1 MIELYVIPVVHKAA
15 FYQHGGRFR
24 ILQHIQAAAVFYAA
38 VPESKSSNLAAH
50 LFRVSCGA
58 ARGGIDKH
66 LRTCRPSI
74 PFFILRRAVKVNAY
88 IQICRV
94 RVALFHNPFQNIR
107 LAGSVIYRAV
117 INRMPKLPQLLYH
130 FLLYLSVLRALIY
143 QTHRPTGDF
152 ARRIVPG
159 MHIDNHRAF
168 LPLSNPISH
177 LSFIY
182 LFHLFLF
189 TLNFRQT
196 GQTG

>member
-50 LFRVSCGA
+50 LFRVSCSA

-66 LRTCRPSI
+66 LRTCRPSVT
-74 PFFILRRAVKVNAY
+74 FFVLRRAVKVDAY

-159 MHIDNHRAF
+159 MHIDDHRAF